1 MLPSMD
7 RAAVAS
13 ADERL
18 RRAAVLRVFTLRMA
32 SDAGLTRGV
41 VRGRLKRG
49 SWRHVVGAAYVDVA
63 EGAPGVIDEV
73 RLRAVGA
80 ALTWPDAV
88 LCSRTAAL
96 LHGMP
101 LRDDGSAHVVLP
113 ARRQAGRGMAPHY
126 FDVHRRDVRR
136 MLSFRLT
143 SQRRTALDCLALLP
157 YPEAERLMAWVRT
170 REIITPVDLATA
182 VRERRGTPGV
192 RQLRRL
198 EAATR
203 SGALSEA
210 ERRLHR
216 ILHDARIEGWEADQP
231 IVEGGKL
238 IARADVLFRAAG
250 LIVEADGRAAHD
262 DFETDRERLNSLMLA
277 GYTVLRFTWRQ
288 LVERPWL
295 VREQIETALRRAG
308 C

>member
-1 MLPSMD
+1 MLPCVD
-7 RAAVAS
+7 REALDA
-13 ADERL
+13 ADEWL
-18 RRAAVLRVFTLRMA
+18 RRAAVLGVFTRRMA
-32 SDAGLTRGV
+32 AAAGLTRGV
-41 VRGRLKRG
+41 VRSRVAAGT
-49 SWRHVVGAAYVDVA
+49 WRHVVGSAYLDAGVA
-63 EGAPGVIDEV
+63 SRGVMDEV

-80 ALTWPDAV
+80 GLTWPDGV
-88 LCSRTAAL
+88 LSLRTAAL

-101 LRDDGSAHVVLP
+101 LRDDGLAHVLLP
-113 ARRQAGRGMAPHY
+113 SVRRVGRGLVPH
-126 FDVHRRDVRR
+126 FQPLERREVRR
-136 MLSFRLT
+136 FLSFRVT
-143 SQRRTALDCLALLP
+143 SPRRTAIDCLALLP
-157 YPEAERLMAWVRT
+157 YAEAERLMAWVRT
-170 REIITPVDLATA
+170 RDLVTLEDLMAATE
-182 VRERRGTPGV
+182 ERQGRPGV
-192 RQLRRL
+192 NQLRQLF
-198 EAATR
+198 AATR

-295 VREQIETALRRAG
+295 VREQIETALRRSG

>member
-1 MLPSMD
+1 MD
-7 RAAVAS
+7 RAALAA

-18 RRAAVLRVFTLRMA
+18 RRAAVLGVFTLRMA

-41 VRGRLKRG
+41 IRGRLRRG
-49 SWRHVVGAAYVDVA
+49 SWRHLVGGAYVAGAGGSRGAA
-63 EGAPGVIDEV
+63 DEV
-73 RLRAVGA
+73 RLRAAGA
-80 ALTWPDAV
+80 ALTWPDAI
-88 LCSRTAAL
+88 LAYRTAGL

-101 LRDDGSAHVVLP
+101 LHDDGTVHVVLP
-113 ARRQAGRGMAPHY
+113 VRRQASRGVVPHY
-126 FDVHRRDVRR
+126 FDLHRRDVRR

-143 SQRRTALDCLALLP
+143 SRRRTALDCLALLP

-170 REIITPVDLATA
+170 REVITAADLVTA

-216 ILHDARIEGWEADQP
+216 ILHDAGITGWEADQR
-231 IVEGGKL
+231 IVEGGSL
-238 IARADVLFRAAG
+238 LARADVLFRAAR
-250 LIVEADGRAAHD
+250 LIVEADGRRAHN
-262 DFETDRERLNSLMLA
+262 DFEADRERLNSLMLA

-308 C
+308 R